1 MSALHTFFFTAP
13 ESLARP
19 PVGLEFR
26 DLPHEDVF
34 DEGAAAARHA
44 ACRGAL
50 DSVYGVCDER
60 HRERLSLGGDVGC
73 VFERWLP
80 ACRAGGHGFPC
91 YCC

>member
-73 VFERWLP
+73 VFERCLP
-80 ACRAGGHGFPC
+80 ACRAGGHGFSC